1 MSALFNH
8 LRPGSPGSL
17 ADLGE
22 AFLPGYGY
30 FEPPASPGMP
40 FVPGGSGG
48 RRPAAGVGS
57 ARMGR
62 APRSRAARPGG
73 EEVVPGTDGF
83 RYPIN
88 FLHFR
93 IFFSILVYIVMNV
106 LVYLF
111 YYCVHCHACSS
122 VHCHASFSVLLLCIV
137 NSGSSLLFCAFVAPE
152 VVLWS
157 RF

>member
-1 MSALFNH
+1 
-8 LRPGSPGSL
+8 
-17 ADLGE
+17 
-22 AFLPGYGY
+22 
-30 FEPPASPGMP
+30 MP

-48 RRPAAGVGS
+48 RRPAAGAGS

-83 RYPIN
+83 RYPVN

-93 IFFSILVYIVMNV
+93 IFFSVLVYIVMNV
-106 LVYLF
+106 LVYLC

-122 VHCHASFSVLLLCIV
+122 VHCHASFSVFLCIA
-137 NSGSSLLFCAFVAPE
+137 NPGTSLLFWAFVAPE

-157 RF
+157 RY